1 MSTQGRKL
9 DDALVEQVKSFLKNG
24 IPVAEICRALSL
36 ARPTVAKI
44 KKQYEE
50 EQNGTASVHH

>member
-9 DDALVEQVKSFLKNG
+9 DAVLVDQVKGFLNNG
-24 IPVAEICRALSL
+24 IPVAEICRAMCL

-50 EQNGTASVHH
+50 EKHGASVSD